1 MSVSVAI
8 IKKLEE
14 VEPHLRS
21 VLIALLEEI
30 ERQREETVTKNE
42 FNELKEIVR
51 ELAEAQ
57 KRTEQRV
64 EELAE
69 AQKRTEQKVEELAE
83 AQKRTEQ
90 KVEEL
95 AEAQKRTEQRVE
107 ELAEAQKR
115 TEQKVEE
122 LAEAQKRTEQRV
134 EELAE
139 AQKRTEQKVE
149 ELAEAQKR
157 TEQRVEELAEAQR
170 KTELAIIQTQS
181 ELKELVK
188 EHTKTRIEL
197 GGLTHTIG
205 YILEN
210 EAYKFLPTL
219 LKKEFGIE
227 VEESLVRRFVKDR
240 SGRLI
245 EMNIIG
251 KGRQNGQKVLIV
263 GEAKSQLS
271 KKKISVFLRKKVRPL
286 EGTFEGELFPI
297 LVTHMI
303 SEPDVEEYA
312 HKKNIR
318 RVYYSY
324 EFI

>member
-14 VEPHLRS
+14 VEPHLRG

-51 ELAEAQ
+51 ELADAQ
-57 KRTEQRV
+57 KRTDLRLEELVEIQRRTDLRL

-69 AQKRTEQKVEELAE
+69 AQKRTDL
-83 AQKRTEQ
+83 RL
-90 KVEEL
+90 EEL

-107 ELAEAQKR
+107 ELTEAQKR
-115 TEQKVEE
+115 
-122 LAEAQKRTEQRV
+122 
-134 EELAE
+134 
-139 AQKRTEQKVE
+139 
-149 ELAEAQKR
+149 
-157 TEQRVEELAEAQR
+157 
-170 KTELAIIQTQS
+170 TELAIIQTQN

-188 EHTKTRIEL
+188 EHAKTRAEV
-197 GGLTHTIG
+197 GGLSHTVG
-205 YILEN
+205 YMLEN
-210 EAYKFLPTL
+210 EAYKYLPTL

-227 VEESLVRRFVKDR
+227 VEETLVRRFVTDR
-240 SGRLI
+240 SGRAI

-251 KGRQNGQKVLIV
+251 MGRQNGQKVLIV

-271 KKKISVFLRKKVRPL
+271 KKKISTFLRKKVRPL

-303 SEPDVEEYA
+303 SESDVEEYA
-312 HKKNIR
+312 RKKNIR
-318 RVYYSY
+318 RIYYSY